1 MRLGQTDDG
10 TLPESLTQRQAYD
23 LITEG
28 FGAGANGPLFLA
40 VALPR
45 PGDMTPVDAIGQA
58 ASKVPGLQV
67 TPAQVSPD
75 GSAALVVVIPPGAPQ
90 SEQTENLVN
99 SLRTDVLPPAVQ
111 GTSATVFVGGQTAAF
126 VDLGERIQDR
136 LPLFIGAV
144 VALSFI
150 LLMMVFRSILVP
162 LKAAIMNLLSIAA
175 AYGVIVAIF
184 QWGWLKGLVGLDE
197 TVPIVSFVPMI
208 MFAILFGLSMDYEVF
223 LLSRIREEY
232 YESKDNLRS
241 VIEGLAATA
250 RVITSAALI
259 MISVFLSFVG
269 NPDPTVKMFGVGL
282 AVAVFVDATLVRLV
296 LVPATMELLGAANW
310 WLPGWLGRILPRIR
324 IEEGVPTPATVPAAG
339 R

>member
-1 MRLGQTDDG
+1 
-10 TLPESLTQRQAYD
+10 
-23 LITEG
+23 
-28 FGAGANGPLFLA
+28 
-40 VALPR
+40 V
-45 PGDMTPVDAIGQA
+45 
-58 ASKVPGLQV
+58 
-67 TPAQVSPD
+67 
-75 GSAALVVVIPPGAPQ
+75 
-90 SEQTENLVN
+90 
-99 SLRTDVLPPAVQ
+99 
-111 GTSATVFVGGQTAAF
+111 
-126 VDLGERIQDR
+126 
-136 LPLFIGAV
+136 
-144 VALSFI
+144 
-150 LLMMVFRSILVP
+150 VFRSLLVP

-197 TVPIVSFVPMI
+197 TVPIVSFVPMM

-241 VIEGLAATA
+241 VIDGLAATA

-282 AVAVFVDATLVRLV
+282 AVAVFVDATIVRLV

-324 IEEGVPTPATVPAAG
+324 IEEGVPTPVSVPRRGSLKRAAGDVKVPIARTVAAATAGGGGGGRGRRPARCARRPTRARGARERGGPGTRRARTHATADRVGAPPRPGRPPAARARRG
-339 R
+339 SRSR